1 MTRGAKSVTPSSRSK
16 ALTGPHNSSGSTGH
30 AKLLAILRAPPKR
43 GGPRMSKKLRE
54 AIIEASSSRLVMLDG
69 SQLLNWADSLLQLR
83 MRIQDAQTQIAEALR
98 MMGELT
104 EALKRQDPATISMRL
119 ALEEQEA
126 RYQSS
131 ELALLDMPTIY
142 DK

>member
-1 MTRGAKSVTPSSRSK
+1 
-16 ALTGPHNSSGSTGH
+16 
-30 AKLLAILRAPPKR
+30 
-43 GGPRMSKKLRE
+43 
-54 AIIEASSSRLVMLDG
+54 MLDG